1 MTFLQDSYKKLLNK
15 GNAPLAANVSL
26 IYVPTTT
33 RIDGADAVASH
44 VRRQASIVEK
54 QSEEIINVIESSN
67 ALCLDI
73 EVTLKFN
80 GGGAYLPAMDDNFLA
95 DSVANISTLHIV
107 QFNAQNEIQQVR
119 IYWDQAALLKAVQV
133 IGKSARTWPI
143 RDGKEQIR
151 LLRNAATQNSEA
163 PAQAPSQ
170 GNDLP
175 SRPAS
180 PGKRYIKDP
189 YAADS
194 LFDLLSSNHTEA
206 PHESEEEPRKAG
218 HNGKRYIKDPYAAES
233 LTELISPTK
242 PKVSAVVRPYGGAR
256 PNTRSYGDLFVTDD
270 DDEIPGTPSKAERV
284 TAPRAGSRFQGSRI
298 FEDDSKV
305 EERAFYKSDPKKYD
319 HFQIGADDAT
329 QGKSE
334 DRAYYKSDPKKYD
347 HFEIGANNADLEVKQ
362 EPQRAQSRQQAHWD
376 FDDVATPKPKST
388 DEARSFGYSGGE
400 ADSPPARPAVHKPR
414 RDADK
419 HFDMTD
425 DETGGDADRI
435 ISSYGNRGKGLYKN
449 RLFDEENG
457 ASTPGQSKSQN
468 EPLGVTGNNASRK
481 NNLDAHWKLSGSPT
495 PTKTESEKV
504 KTISSDRAASIKQ
517 MESSWDQEFENS
529 PEAIRP
535 ATHLHNP
542 KGHNQPS
549 WTYGDE

>member
-1 MTFLQDSYKKLLNK
+1 MTYLQDSYKKFLNK

-54 QSEEIINVIESSN
+54 QSEDIISVIESSN

-73 EVTLKFN
+73 DVTLKFN
-80 GGGAYLPAMDDNFLA
+80 GGGAYLPTMDDNFLA

-133 IGKSARTWPI
+133 IGRSARAWPI

-151 LLRNAATQNSEA
+151 LLRNAATLNSEA
-163 PAQAPSQ
+163 PALAPSK

-175 SRPAS
+175 PRPAS

-194 LFDLLSSNHTEA
+194 LFDLLSPNKTEA
-206 PHESEEEPRKAG
+206 PNSSEEETRKPG
-218 HNGKRYIKDPYAAES
+218 HNGKRYIKDPYAAGS
-233 LTELISPTK
+233 LTELISPSK
-242 PKVSAVVRPYGGAR
+242 RDASAVVRPYGGAQ
-256 PNTRSYGDLFVTDD
+256 PNARSYGDLFVTDD
-270 DDEIPGTPSKAERV
+270 DDEVPGTPSKAGRG
-284 TAPRAGSRFQGSRI
+284 TAQAGPRFQGNRI

-305 EERAFYKSDPKKYD
+305 EDRAFYKSDPKKYD
-319 HFQIGADDAT
+319 HFQIGGDDASHA
-329 QGKSE
+329 KSE

-400 ADSPPARPAVHKPR
+400 ADSPRQTGH
-414 RDADK
+414 K

-449 RLFDEENG
+449 RLFDGDGE
-457 ASTPGQSKSQN
+457 STPGQSKSQN
-468 EPLGVTGNNASRK
+468 EPLGVTGNNASRR
-481 NNLDAHWKLSGSPT
+481 NNLEAQWKMSGSPT
-495 PTKTESEKV
+495 PTKSDSEN

-517 MESSWDQEFENS
+517 MESSWDQEFDNS

-549 WTYGDE
+549 WTYGNE